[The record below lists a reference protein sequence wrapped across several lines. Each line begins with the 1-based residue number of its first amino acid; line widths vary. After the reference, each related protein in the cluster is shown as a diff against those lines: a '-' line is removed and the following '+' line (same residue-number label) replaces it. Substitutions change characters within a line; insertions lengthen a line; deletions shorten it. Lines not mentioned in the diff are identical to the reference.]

1 MNNYLIF
8 DSKLIQ
14 YKMKHLLSIFA
25 ALLFITN
32 IANAQTV
39 NSEIRVIGGKKY
51 LIYNIKAGETWAS
64 IAEKSGITERSLIDA
79 NEQANGSLKNVATLK
94 VPIKKSTKNVLNKNT
109 LNNQNSIQIE
119 PENALIDTA
128 LNNNKIIK
136 PIEDKTVIALT
147 KTKELKTNKSKA
159 VKKYYLGNPLTEK
172 TTVLEDN
179 AIKTTDGLTDEL
191 NAKELNESNSNV
203 GKTKDGLTHI
213 VLVGETIEFVA
224 KKYKISI
231 SDIANWNNLT
241 QKKIRVGQ
249 ELIVKLNGAYKP
261 YLLSNSMSAE
271 SNKQIKNTDKLASI
285 KFVEEKGLCFQS
297 EENFMGIA
305 HRNAPIGTL
314 LLLTSTENYK
324 EIYVRVTSV
333 LVNSNVDV
341 ILQVDKKTAE
351 ELAFNSSLINVLI
364 SYSKFE

>member
-1 MNNYLIF
+1 MNNYTIF
-8 DSKLIQ
+8 DTKLIQ
-14 YKMKHLLSIFA
+14 CKMKHLLTIFA
-25 ALLFITN
+25 VLFFIIN
-32 IANAQTV
+32 IAKAQTV
-39 NSEIRVIGGKKY
+39 NSEIRIIGGKKY
-51 LIYNIKAGETWAS
+51 LIYIIKAGETWAS

-79 NEQANGSLKNVATLK
+79 NEQANGSLKNVVTLK
-94 VPIKKSTKNVLNKNT
+94 VPIKKSTKNVLNENT
-109 LNNQNSIQIE
+109 LN
-119 PENALIDTA
+119 DTA
-128 LNNNKIIK
+128 SNKINKDIK
-136 PIEDKTVIALT
+136 PIEDKTVLALT
-147 KTKELKTNKSKA
+147 KTKATKTNKSKA

-172 TTVLEDN
+172 TIVSEDN
-179 AIKTTDGLTDEL
+179 AIQTTDGLTKEL
-191 NAKELNESNSNV
+191 NAKVLNESNSNV

-213 VLVGETIEFVA
+213 VLIGETIEFVA

-249 ELIVKLNGAYKP
+249 ELIVKFNGAYKP
-261 YLLSNSMSAE
+261 YLLSNSMSTE
-271 SNKQIKNTDKLASI
+271 SNKQINNTDKLASI
-285 KFVEEKGLCFQS
+285 KFVEEKGLCFLT

-305 HRNAPIGTL
+305 HKNAPIGTL

-341 ILQVDKKTAE
+341 ILQIDKHTAE
-351 ELAFNSSLINVLI
+351 ELAFNSSLTNVLI